1 MDNNVNSRIMNVQS
15 QASQYS
21 PADEEVTI
29 DLREIFYA
37 LKKRILLIIA
47 VGLLFG
53 VAAGAITIFLMTK
66 IYTSTASILVISK
79 DTTLTSI
86 ADLQLGTQLT
96 KDYKVLITTTSVLE
110 ETIENLGIE
119 ASPESL
125 RKTLTV
131 NNPSD
136 TRILEISARNPDPE
150 MAKKIVDEVAKVSSL
165 YIADKMEVIPP
176 KIIEEGKIPTV
187 QTSPSVKRNVM
198 VGILLGLVLCGG
210 LVAAMSIMD
219 DTIKTEEDINRYLE
233 LSLLASIPDR
243 KDFITSSKK
252 GKKNKSA

>member
-37 LKKRILLIIA
+37 LKKRLLLIIA

-110 ETIENLGIE
+110 ETIENLGIQT
-119 ASPESL
+119 SPESL